1 MPDSGRHISDEPET
15 RSRRLNLHE
24 VDATPTD
31 DRGEGI
37 YRGVGAELQAERE
50 RYGLLLSE
58 VGERLRIRVPYLEA
72 IEAGKFGDL
81 PGRIYAIGFLRS
93 YAEFLGAD
101 GDVCVQMFKDEAG
114 AGGHSRRLE
123 FPVPQ
128 NENRRPGTA
137 TLLIAVLLGA
147 AVYGGWF
154 FLNGQ
159 DDQVV
164 DLVPAVPERIARQ
177 ITPDTGRSGANAGAD
192 TQADPTAA
200 ATSGG
205 VIDGEVIDGGVI
217 DGGVMSASAA
227 DARQPLTAIDVA
239 TVNVDTNSLAAGTV
253 SSTPD
258 GNTAAEAVIGEPI
271 EQRGIAAIASTV
283 TSTVTSTATGTLA
296 ATDAAEAA
304 IVEQDTSTDAAGA
317 DAPVAII
324 AAIGPPPLPPSAPR
338 AENVPR
344 VFGVANTDARIVIRA
359 TDRAQILV
367 KQAGGRTVLPHR
379 VLQAGDEYRAP
390 DLDGLLIRSD
400 NVAGLRLFVDGK
412 DLGSVAHIADSQN
425 NLALDANWL
434 LANAGSR

>member
-15 RSRRLNLHE
+15 RGRRLNLHE

-31 DRGEGI
+31 DTGEGI

-177 ITPDTGRSGANAGAD
+177 VTSDTGNSGSFSGAVK
-192 TQADPTAA
+192 QANQATATAA
-200 ATSGG
+200 DD
-205 VIDGEVIDGGVI
+205 VMDR
-217 DGGVMSASAA
+217 GVMSASAA
-227 DARQPLTAIDVA
+227 DARPPLTAVNVA
-239 TVNVDTNSLAAGTV
+239 TLNIDTDDAVATTAAP
-253 SSTPD
+253 SPD
-258 GNTAAEAVIGEPI
+258 GNTAAETVIGEPVVQDDI
-271 EQRGIAAIASTV
+271 EAIGSAAMAPV
-283 TSTVTSTATGTLA
+283 TEAPA
-296 ATDAAEAA
+296 ATSVVPNAAP
-304 IVEQDTSTDAAGA
+304 EQASA

-338 AENVPR
+338 SEYVPR

-412 DLGSVAHIADSQN
+412 DLGSVARLADSQN
-425 NLALDANWL
+425 NLALDPNWL

>member
-15 RSRRLNLHE
+15 RGRRLNLHE
-24 VDATPTD
+24 VDETPTD
-31 DRGEGI
+31 ETGEGI
-37 YRGVGAELQAERE
+37 YRGVGAELRAERE

-72 IEAGKFGDL
+72 IEAGRFGDL

-159 DDQVV
+159 NDQVV

-177 ITPDTGRSGANAGAD
+177 VTPDTGNSSTYAGTG
-192 TQADPTAA
+192 TQADQAGA
-200 ATSGG
+200 ATSDD
-205 VIDGEVIDGGVI
+205 VMES
-217 DGGVMSASAA
+217 GVMSANAA
-227 DARQPLTAIDVA
+227 DARQPLTAVDVA
-239 TVNVDTNSLAAGTV
+239 TVNIDTRDQVAATAMPE
-253 SSTPD
+253 PD
-258 GNTAAEAVIGEPI
+258 GNTAAETVIGEPVMQGIVEGSGI
-271 EQRGIAAIASTV
+271 EAVGSAAMA
-283 TSTVTSTATGTLA
+283 TAIEARTNTETPVA
-296 ATDAAEAA
+296 ATAEPNVGTVPA
-304 IVEQDTSTDAAGA
+304 SA

-338 AENVPR
+338 SEYVPR

-412 DLGSVAHIADSQN
+412 DLGSVASLADSQN

>member
-15 RSRRLNLHE
+15 RGRRLNLHE
-24 VDATPTD
+24 VDETPADET
-31 DRGEGI
+31 GEGV
-37 YRGVGAELQAERE
+37 YRGVGAELQTERE

-72 IEAGKFGDL
+72 IEAGRFGDL

-137 TLLIAVLLGA
+137 TLLVAVLLGA

-159 DDQVV
+159 DNQTV

-177 ITPDTGRSGANAGAD
+177 ITPDTGNRGTYAGAE
-192 TQADPTAA
+192 TQADQASTA
-200 ATSGG
+200 TPDDVMES
-205 VIDGEVIDGGVI
+205 
-217 DGGVMSASAA
+217 GVMSANAA
-227 DARQPLTAIDVA
+227 DARQPLTAVDVA
-239 TVNVDTNSLAAGTV
+239 TMNTDSGDQVAATATPV
-253 SSTPD
+253 PD
-258 GNTAAEAVIGEPI
+258 GNTAAETVIGEPVMQNDVGGSGI
-271 EQRGIAAIASTV
+271 EAVGSAAMA
-283 TSTVTSTATGTLA
+283 TATETLA
-296 ATDAAEAA
+296 NTGMPVAALTDPNVGAAPA
-304 IVEQDTSTDAAGA
+304 SA
-317 DAPVAII
+317 DAPVAPVAVI

-338 AENVPR
+338 SEYVPR

-412 DLGSVAHIADSQN
+412 DLGSVARLSDSQN
-425 NLALDANWL
+425 NLALDPNWL
-434 LANAGSR
+434 LANAGTR